1 LLHYFM
7 IALGNLRNGALART
21 RPVENGH
28 IRYSDTRRTRLGIL
42 LKIHGTTASN
52 AVPHHPPG
60 PRLLLTVFSPH
71 LLRLFLFLTA
81 HLNIP
86 RLVFLLLAEKPLL
99 LVGWNHLVR
108 RQWLLPL
115 LMFLLL
121 MLLLLPMLH
130 TSRLGLYGRLSLA
143 GVRVHPREEGM
154 RVRSDPSDTLHHRVE
169 GRARPALN
177 PEEVPGPVL
186 VRPLAVVAHN
196 GDGLRKVGGDRL
208 QLDAHGHRVPGWL
221 HPLVR
226 LGRLLA
232 HGTARVVRGQLPEA
246 VPVDGMAAGHLV
258 RRRAGA
264 EEVLLA
270 DGAVLHVLAYL
281 AVVLREEGGVDAH
294 SAVLTVAEVF
304 RASDA
309 AEAAIGAVVRA
320 LGAVHPQVTDRAVV
334 LAELDAAV
342 DAIVAAC

>member
-1 LLHYFM
+1 M
-7 IALGNLRNGALART
+7 IALENLRNGALART

-28 IRYSDTRRTRLGIL
+28 IRYSDTKRSRLGIL

-60 PRLLLTVFSPH
+60 ARLLLTVFSPH

-177 PEEVPGPVL
+177 PEEVPGPTTL
-186 VRPLAVVAHN
+186 PLSPT
-196 GDGLRKVGGDRL
+196 LML
-208 QLDAHGHRVPGWL
+208 
-221 HPLVR
+221 
-226 LGRLLA
+226 
-232 HGTARVVRGQLPEA
+232 
-246 VPVDGMAAGHLV
+246 
-258 RRRAGA
+258 
-264 EEVLLA
+264 
-270 DGAVLHVLAYL
+270 
-281 AVVLREEGGVDAH
+281 
-294 SAVLTVAEVF
+294 
-304 RASDA
+304 
-309 AEAAIGAVVRA
+309 
-320 LGAVHPQVTDRAVV
+320 LGAWST
-334 LAELDAAV
+334 
-342 DAIVAAC
+342 